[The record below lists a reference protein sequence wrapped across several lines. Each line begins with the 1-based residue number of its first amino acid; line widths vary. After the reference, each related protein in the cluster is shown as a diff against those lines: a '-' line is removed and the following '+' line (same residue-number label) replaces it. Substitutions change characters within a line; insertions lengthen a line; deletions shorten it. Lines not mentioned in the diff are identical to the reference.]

1 MKRTVVPVLIVS
13 LLGANGAWL
22 VPLPVIFTSTTAPA
36 GSAVGAGVAASAWD
50 AADFFSPP
58 QATAVNATSVVSR
71 VNRIANSLRDDRRDG
86 ACERVHNIFASPE
99 NGSPPVTCG
108 RCAFAARPR
117 HWSRHAGA
125 IRPAYPRRPPD

>member
-13 LLGANGAWL
+13 LPGANAAWD
-22 VPLPVIFTSTTAPA
+22 VPLPVILTSTTAPA
-36 GSAVGAGVAASAWD
+36 GSELAGAADGAAGGGVSGRGRD
-50 AADFFSPP
+50 TDADFFSPP

-71 VNRIANSLRDDRRDG
+71 VNRIANSLQDDRRDG

-117 HWSRHAGA
+117 H
-125 IRPAYPRRPPD
+125 

>member
-13 LLGANGAWL
+13 LFGSNEAWL

-71 VNRIANSLRDDRRDG
+71 VNRIANRSEEHTSELQSQSNLVCRLLLEKKKNKRKRTRSVSPVFYMST
-86 ACERVHNIFASPE
+86 RV
-99 NGSPPVTCG
+99 T
-108 RCAFAARPR
+108 
-117 HWSRHAGA
+117 
-125 IRPAYPRRPPD
+125 